1 MRADGGLT
9 SGVTFMCLKAMEMS
23 LLSASVKPILFL
35 VALVG
40 EAVLVE
46 ADMMARFDISEMLI
60 VCRNM
65 S

>member
-1 MRADGGLT
+1 
-9 SGVTFMCLKAMEMS
+9 MCLKAMEMS